1 MIMSRGNVCAWLY
14 IKGEGGDFPLYHEG
28 EPLFSEAVIMFS
40 SICTHINFT
49 QQPHSFNV

>member
-40 SICTHINFT
+40 SICTHINFK